1 MSRIFASILLGG
13 VLFGSA
19 FSQADSGQ
27 RYGNNW
33 PTSDATVVAQADPR
47 PMPSPRPRPPAPPA
61 VPAVPGVPRPP
72 RAPAAPHSGGG
83 VSVQIHDGKIQ
94 IDGVSDLVDGAIHDA
109 QDAIRTSGLPS
120 DVRDKLQKRL
130 DKVKETVKN
139 RLSHLDASN
148 LDQLG
153 DELGK
158 MGDELGK
165 QMDEFGKEMDKYGK
179 GSNFGKGWSG
189 HGGHFKWDSKDS
201 KDSKYKY
208 KDKDDDDDNDND
220 DADLPSAPDVDDAD
234 DLDDAVKSLGDLSLK
249 PPQREQIQ
257 KLRADS
263 ERQVAAAKRQL
274 DQASD
279 TLAKQLDNSATSDA
293 DIARSIDAVTQ
304 QEAAIRKARI
314 LAWHS
319 ARRVLDDAQRRKVE
333 DAAARAKK
341 AH

>member
-19 FSQADSGQ
+19 FSQADSGR
-27 RYGNNW
+27 RYGNYW
-33 PTSDATVVAQADPR
+33 PSSDATVVAQADPH
-47 PMPSPRPRPPAPPA
+47 PAPHPA
-61 VPAVPGVPRPP
+61 PLPPLPPHAPA
-72 RAPAAPHSGGG
+72 APAAPHSSHSGSG
-83 VSVQIHDGKIQ
+83 VSVQFHDGKLQ
-94 IDGVSDLVDGAIHDA
+94 IDGVNDIVDGAIHEA
-109 QDAIRTSGLPS
+109 QEAIKTSGLPA
-120 DVRDKLQKRL
+120 DVRDKLQKHL
-130 DKVKETVKN
+130 DKVKDSVKA

-158 MGDELGK
+158 MGDDIGK
-165 QMDEFGKEMDKYGK
+165 QMEEFGKEMEKYGK
-179 GSNFGKGWSG
+179 QAGKDSMKDFGKGWA
-189 HGGHFKWDSKDS
+189 HGGHFKWDSKN
-201 KDSKYKY
+201 
-208 KDKDDDDDNDND
+208 KDKDDDEDND
-220 DADLPSAPDVDDAD
+220 DNDLPSAPDVDDAD

-249 PPQREQIQ
+249 QPQRDQIQ

-263 ERQVAAAKRQL
+263 DRQVAVAKKQL

-279 TLAKQLDNSATSDA
+279 TLKKQLDNSASSDA

-319 ARRVLDDAQRRKVE
+319 ARRVLDDAQRKKVE
-333 DAAARAKK
+333 DSAAKAKK
-341 AH
+341 SH

>member
-27 RYGNNW
+27 RHYW
-33 PTSDATVVAQADPR
+33 PSSDATVVAQADPR
-47 PMPSPRPRPPAPPA
+47 PMPAPAPRPPYAPAAPATPPA
-61 VPAVPGVPRPP
+61 PRAP

-109 QDAIRTSGLPS
+109 QDAIKTSGLPA

-130 DKVKETVKN
+130 DKVKDTVKN

-158 MGDELGK
+158 MGDEIGK
-165 QMDEFGKEMDKYGK
+165 QMDEFGKEMEKYGK

-189 HGGHFKWDSKDS
+189 HGGHFKWDSKD
-201 KDSKYKY
+201 
-208 KDKDDDDDNDND
+208 KDKDDDDDD

-257 KLRADS
+257 KLRAESD
-263 ERQVAAAKRQL
+263 RQVAAAKKQL

-279 TLAKQLDNSATSDA
+279 TLKKQLDNSATSDA

-319 ARRVLDDAQRRKVE
+319 ARRVLDDAQRKKVE
-333 DAAARAKK
+333 DTAAKAKK
-341 AH
+341 SH

>member
-1 MSRIFASILLGG
+1 
-13 VLFGSA
+13 
-19 FSQADSGQ
+19 
-27 RYGNNW
+27 
-33 PTSDATVVAQADPR
+33 
-47 PMPSPRPRPPAPPA
+47 MPQ
-61 VPAVPGVPRPP
+61 
-72 RAPAAPHSGGG
+72 HSGGG
-83 VSVQIHDGKIQ
+83 LSVQIHDGKIQ
-94 IDGVSDLVDGAIHDA
+94 IDGLDDIVDGAIRDA
-109 QDAIRTSGLPS
+109 QEAIRSSGLPG

-130 DKVKETVKN
+130 DKVKDTVKN

-158 MGDELGK
+158 MGDEIGK
-165 QMDEFGKEMDKYGK
+165 QMDEFGKEMEKYGK
-179 GSNFGKGWSG
+179 QAGKDSMKNFGKGWSS
-189 HGGHFKWDSKDS
+189 HGAHFKWDSKD
-201 KDSKYKY
+201 
-208 KDKDDDDDNDND
+208 KDDDDDD

-257 KLRADS
+257 KLRAESD
-263 ERQVAAAKRQL
+263 RQVAAAKKQL

-279 TLAKQLDNSATSDA
+279 TLKKQLDNSTTSDA

-319 ARRVLDDAQRRKVE
+319 ARRVLDDAQRKKVE
-333 DAAARAKK
+333 DTAAKAKK
-341 AH
+341 GH

>member
-27 RYGNNW
+27 RYGNYW
-33 PTSDATVVAQADPR
+33 PSSDATVVAQADPR
-47 PMPSPRPRPPAPPA
+47 PMPAPAPRPPSAPA
-61 VPAVPGVPRPP
+61 VPAAPPAP
-72 RAPAAPHSGGG
+72 RAPAAPHVGSG

-94 IDGVSDLVDGAIHDA
+94 IDGVSDLVDNAIHEAQGAIK
-109 QDAIRTSGLPS
+109 TSGLPA

-130 DKVKETVKN
+130 DKVKDTVKN

-153 DELGK
+153 EELSK
-158 MGDELGK
+158 MGDEIGK
-165 QMDEFGKEMDKYGK
+165 QMDEFGKEMEKYGK
-179 GSNFGKGWSG
+179 QAGKGSMKDFGKGWSG
-189 HGGHFKWDSKDS
+189 HGGHFKWDSKD
-201 KDSKYKY
+201 
-208 KDKDDDDDNDND
+208 KDKDDDDDD

-257 KLRADS
+257 KLRAESD
-263 ERQVAAAKRQL
+263 RQVAAAKKQL

-279 TLAKQLDNSATSDA
+279 TLKKQLESSATSDA

-319 ARRVLDDAQRRKVE
+319 ARRVLDDAQRKKVE
-333 DAAARAKK
+333 DTAAKAKK
-341 AH
+341 GH

>member
-1 MSRIFASILLGG
+1 MSRIFASMLLGG

-33 PTSDATVVAQADPR
+33 PSSDATVVAQADPR
-47 PMPSPRPRPPAPPA
+47 PPAPPRM
-61 VPAVPGVPRPP
+61 PGVPRPP
-72 RAPAAPHSGGG
+72 RAPAPHSGGG

-94 IDGVSDLVDGAIHDA
+94 IDGINDLVDGAIHDA
-109 QDAIRTSGLPS
+109 QDAIKTSGLPG

-130 DKVKETVKN
+130 DKVKDTVKN

-158 MGDELGK
+158 MGDEIGK
-165 QMDEFGKEMDKYGK
+165 QMDEFGKEMEKYGK

-189 HGGHFKWDSKDS
+189 HGGHFKWDSKD
-201 KDSKYKY
+201 
-208 KDKDDDDDNDND
+208 KDKDDDDDD

-249 PPQREQIQ
+249 PQQRDQIQ

-263 ERQVAAAKRQL
+263 DRQVAAAKKQL

-279 TLAKQLDNSATSDA
+279 TLKKQLDNSATSDA

-319 ARRVLDDAQRRKVE
+319 ARRVLDDAQRNKVE
-333 DAAARAKK
+333 DAAAKAKK
-341 AH
+341 GH

>member
-19 FSQADSGQ
+19 FSQADSGR
-27 RYGNNW
+27 RYGNYW
-33 PTSDATVVAQADPR
+33 PSSDATVVAQADPR
-47 PMPSPRPRPPAPPA
+47 PVPAPMPAPAPRPAPP
-61 VPAVPGVPRPP
+61 VP
-72 RAPAAPHSGGG
+72 PAAPAPRVPPPHVGSG

-94 IDGVSDLVDGAIHDA
+94 IDGVSDLVDSAIHDA
-109 QDAIRTSGLPS
+109 QEAIKTSGVPT

-130 DKVKETVKN
+130 DKVKDTVKN

-153 DELGK
+153 DELNK
-158 MGDELGK
+158 MGDEIGK
-165 QMDEFGKEMDKYGK
+165 QMDEFGKEMEKYGQQVGK
-179 GSNFGKGWSG
+179 DSMKKFGKDWSS
-189 HGGHFKWDSKDS
+189 HGAHFKWDSKD
-201 KDSKYKY
+201 
-208 KDKDDDDDNDND
+208 DDDDD
-220 DADLPSAPDVDDAD
+220 DADLPSMPDVDDAD
-234 DLDDAVKSLGDLSLK
+234 ELDDAVKSLGDLSLK

-263 ERQVAAAKRQL
+263 DRQVAAAKKQL

-279 TLAKQLDNSATSDA
+279 TLKKQLDNSTTSDA

-314 LAWHS
+314 LAWHN
-319 ARRVLDDAQRRKVE
+319 ARRVLDDAQRKKVE
-333 DAAARAKK
+333 DAAAKAKK
-341 AH
+341 GH